1 MKVIYLLP
9 TREKEVAVYKVT
21 ANNTK
26 KKHLLLLFLTKH
38 WVPAIMYYFTKSF

>member
-21 ANNTK
+21 ANNTQK
-26 KKHLLLLFLTKH
+26 N
-38 WVPAIMYYFTKSF
+38 IYCCYF